1 MLFNTLDFVI
11 FFIFIIVIL
20 ISIKNR
26 KFQHS
31 FLLAASYF
39 FFYYSSGY
47 LILLLIFSTFLDF
60 YAGKKIWECK
70 DNPTKKKIILITSLA
85 GNLGLLGFYKYADF
99 AILQFNLFGEYFD
112 LSNQIPFL
120 NLALPIG
127 ISFYTFQTISYTIDV
142 YRGNLEPSKSIKEFG
157 LFVAFFPQLVAG
169 PILRASH
176 FLPQLRE
183 KIEQFSSK
191 TRLTSI
197 SINSWNLKLGISI
210 MALGFLK
217 KMFFADN
224 ISPFV
229 DQVFSN
235 PMGLE
240 SASIIL
246 GTIGFG
252 IQIYADFSGYS
263 DIAIGAAIIL
273 GFKIPRNFNKPYFA
287 SSPRDFWQRWHISLS
302 TWLRD
307 YLYIPLGGNKISKS
321 RTFLNLIIV
330 MLLGGLW
337 HGASWNFVI
346 WGLLHGVYL
355 SIHRVVQKSFP
366 GISNNKFLKSKL
378 GLILSILVTQYFVFL
393 AWIPF
398 RVRNFDFM
406 IYSMEKY
413 LFFDFIFQETV
424 DIVLTNKISIFLMAV
439 FILFNYLSYRS
450 KNFYERIAKMHLFYW
465 GLMLFSIMISILI
478 LYDGHPE
485 NFIYFKF

>member
-1 MLFNTLDFVI
+1 MLFNTIDFLVFLIFVVVI
-11 FFIFIIVIL
+11 V

-31 FLLAASYF
+31 FLLVVSYF

-60 YAGKKIWECK
+60 YAGKKIWDCK
-70 DNPTKKKIILITSLA
+70 ENPTRKKLVLITSLA

-99 AILQFNLFGEYFD
+99 AILQFNLFGQYFD
-112 LSNQIPFL
+112 FSEQIPFL

-127 ISFYTFQTISYTIDV
+127 ISFYTFQTISYTVDI
-142 YRGNLEPSKSIKEFG
+142 YLGKLEPSQSLKEFA

-183 KIEQFSSK
+183 KFDNFSSNKLK
-191 TRLTSI
+191 TISVTS
-197 SINSWNLKLGISI
+197 SNLKLGISL
-210 MALGFLK
+210 MAIGFLK

-229 DQVFSN
+229 DQVFSS
-235 PMGLE
+235 PIGAE
-240 SASIIL
+240 SASIFL
-246 GTIGFG
+246 ATIGFG

-273 GFKIPRNFNKPYFA
+273 GFQIPRNFNRPYFA
-287 SSPRDFWQRWHISLS
+287 TSPRDFWARWHISLS

-307 YLYIPLGGNKISKS
+307 YLYIPLGGNRISRQ
-321 RTFLNLIIV
+321 RTFANLIIV
-330 MLLGGLW
+330 MFLGGLW

-355 SIHRVVQKSFP
+355 AIHRAIQKSFP
-366 GISNNKFLKSKL
+366 RLSNNLFFKSRL
-378 GLILSILVTQYFVFL
+378 GVVFSILVTQYFVFL

-398 RVRNFDFM
+398 RARD
-406 IYSMEKY
+406 
-413 LFFDFIFQETV
+413 FDFIMYSMQKYLIFDFAFEQTLDLV
-424 DIVLTNKISIFLMAV
+424 STNKISVFLIGV
-439 FILFNYLSYRS
+439 FILFNFLAYRYE
-450 KNFYERIAKMHLFYW
+450 NLHERIARLNLVYW
-465 GLMLFSIMISILI
+465 ALLLFSIVMSILL
-478 LYDGHPE
+478 LYNGHPE